1 MKLVNICN
9 NCQLVTMNG
18 RTIIFSYGTPVLS
31 VEWMGGSFQLHRYW
45 SGWSMTTTRHIN
57 KSLEAMGVFYRMTKQ
72 NWDKMPVEEVD
83 A

>member
-1 MKLVNICN
+1 
-9 NCQLVTMNG
+9 
-18 RTIIFSYGTPVLS
+18 
-31 VEWMGGSFQLHRYW
+31 
-45 SGWSMTTTRHIN
+45 MTTTRHIN